1 MAGHSK
7 WANIKHRK
15 AAVDAKRGKVFTK
28 MSKLI
33 TMAIKES
40 NGDVG
45 SAKVLAAIDVAKKA
59 NVPKDNIERAI
70 KKASDKDAAVL
81 EEVVYEGYGPG
92 GVGLMVVAL
101 TDNRNRTGQ
110 EVKHAFSK
118 QGFALGAQGSVSW
131 GFSRNAD
138 MDFVPNPGT
147 EIEISDADT
156 EGLSKLVEAFE
167 ELEDVS
173 DVYVNAQ

>member
-7 WANIKHRK
+7 WANIKHKK
-15 AAVDAKRGKVFTK
+15 AIVDAKRGKVFTK

-33 TMAIKES
+33 TIAVKES
-40 NGDVG
+40 NGDVN
-45 SAKVLAAIDVAKKA
+45 SAKVQAAVDLAKKA

-70 KKASDKDAAVL
+70 KKASDKDAATL

-92 GVGLMVVAL
+92 GVGLMIVAL

-118 QGFALGAQGSVSW
+118 SGFALGAQGSVSW
-131 GFSRNAD
+131 GFSRNEE
-138 MDFVPNPGT
+138 MEFVPNAGT
-147 EIEISDADT
+147 EISISDEDA
-156 EGLSKLVEAFE
+156 EKLGTLVDAFN
-167 ELEDVS
+167 ELDDVS
-173 DVYVNAQ
+173 DVYVNVQ

>member
-7 WANIKHRK
+7 WANIKHKK
-15 AAVDAKRGKVFTK
+15 AAVDAKRGKIFTK

-33 TMAIKES
+33 TIAVKES
-40 NGDVG
+40 NGDRNA
-45 SAKVLAAIDVAKKA
+45 AKVIAAVDAAKKA

-70 KKASDKDAAVL
+70 KNAADKDAGTM

-92 GVGLMVVAL
+92 GAGLMIVAL
-101 TDNRNRTGQ
+101 TDNRNRTAQ

-118 QGFALGAQGSVSW
+118 NGFALGAQGSVSW
-131 GFSRNAD
+131 GFTRNAE
-138 MDFVPNPGT
+138 MDFEPNPGT
-147 EIEISDADT
+147 EVELSDEDIEKL
-156 EGLSKLVEAFE
+156 ENLVEMFE

-173 DVYVNAQ
+173 DVYVNVQ

>member
-33 TMAIKES
+33 TIAIKES
-40 NGDVG
+40 NGDVT
-45 SAKVLAAIDVAKKA
+45 SAKVQAAIDVAKKA

-70 KKASDKDAAVL
+70 KKASDKDAATL

-92 GVGLMVVAL
+92 GVGLMIVAL

-110 EVKHAFSK
+110 EVKHVFSK

-131 GFSRNAD
+131 GFSRNEE
-138 MDFVPNPGT
+138 MDFVPNSGT
-147 EIEISDADT
+147 EITVSDDDT
-156 EGLSKLVEAFE
+156 EKLSTLVEAFE

-173 DVYVNAQ
+173 DVYVNAA

>member
-7 WANIKHRK
+7 WANIKHKK
-15 AAVDAKRGKVFTK
+15 AIVDAKRGKVFTK

-33 TMAIKES
+33 TIAVKES
-40 NGDVG
+40 NGDPN
-45 SAKVLAAIDVAKKA
+45 SPKVIAAVDLAKKA
-59 NVPKDNIERAI
+59 NVPKDNIARAI
-70 KKASDKDAAVL
+70 KKGGDKDAAMM

-92 GVGLMVVAL
+92 GAGLMVVAL

-118 QGFALGAQGSVSW
+118 NGFALGAQGSVSW
-131 GFSRNAD
+131 GFSRNAE
-138 MDFVPNPGT
+138 MDFEPNPGT
-147 EIEISDADT
+147 EVDLSDEDA
-156 EGLSKLVEAFE
+156 EKLGVLVDAFN

-173 DVYVNAQ
+173 DVYVNVA

>member
-40 NGDVG
+40 NGDVT
-45 SAKVLAAIDVAKKA
+45 SAKVQAAIDVAKKA

-92 GVGLMVVAL
+92 GVGMMIVAL

-110 EVKHAFSK
+110 EVKHVFSK
-118 QGFALGAQGSVSW
+118 NGFALGTQGSVSW
-131 GFSRNAD
+131 GFSRNEE
-138 MDFVPNPGT
+138 MDFVANPGT
-147 EIEISDADT
+147 EIELGDSEMQSLQNI
-156 EGLSKLVEAFE
+156 VEAFE

-173 DVYVNAQ
+173 DVYVNAA